1 MIITDAKIEEHK
13 ILTDLMRESKAYWG
27 YGPEQM
33 AKWEKYLI
41 IDPDY
46 ILNNEV
52 INLWIDDE
60 ILGFYSIEEK
70 EDYWYLANLF
80 IHPNHIRKGY
90 GDFLMEDLMERAKT
104 QKWNKIVLEA
114 DPNSELFY
122 KKYGF
127 TTVSKRK
134 TSNPQGPLP
143 TMEIVL
149 FNE

>member
-1 MIITDAKIEEHK
+1 
-13 ILTDLMRESKAYWG
+13 
-27 YGPEQM
+27 
-33 AKWEKYLI
+33 LI

-60 ILGFYSIEEK
+60 ILGFYSIEET

-114 DPNSELFY
+114 DPNAELFY